1 MADAPPL
8 RRGRAA
14 SSTNRNPFELF
25 AELCAHFNFG
35 KPIFKLIKSHNN
47 NPPKTIQMGLTVIK
61 LGISGNTKFLP
72 CHYDKILILFFFF
85 VVFVFFN
92 KGNDTSTSSEK
103 DPSEYS
109 CAQYYKYWNEND
121 LDADDE
127 GDEGE
132 LILYLHL

>member
-85 VVFVFFN
+85 FFFVIPPHPLKKTHLKIRVRN
-92 KGNDTSTSSEK
+92 ITSIGTKMIWMLMMKEMK
-103 DPSEYS
+103 V
-109 CAQYYKYWNEND
+109 N
-121 LDADDE
+121 
-127 GDEGE
+127 
-132 LILYLHL
+132 